1 MNLEGKTFVIMGVA
15 NKRSIAWGAAR
26 ALDQMGAKL
35 VFTILNERFRREL
48 DKLLGDLEGDHDI
61 IVECDVTN
69 DEQVEAAFKEIEEK
83 TGGIDGVLHAIAY
96 AGKDELQGGY
106 SETTREG
113 FKNALDISAYSLAVV
128 SKHAKTIMNE
138 GGSIVTMTYL
148 GGERAM
154 PNYNVMGVAKAALE
168 SSVRYL
174 ALDLGE
180 SGFRVNAV
188 SAGPIRT
195 LSSSAV
201 GDFKSILKEIEE
213 RAPLKRN
220 VDQLEVGN
228 TVAFLL
234 SNLSSGITGE
244 VLHVDSGYHI
254 MA

>member
-48 DKLLGDLEGDHDI
+48 DKLVGDLEGDHDV

-69 DEQVEAAFKEIEEK
+69 DEQVEAAFDEIKEK

-180 SGFRVNAV
+180 SGIRVNAV
-188 SAGPIRT
+188 SART
-195 LSSSAV
+195 DPYTEFLSSRRLQIHPEGNRRTCTTQAQRRSARSRQY
-201 GDFKSILKEIEE
+201 GSLPAQRPRE
-213 RAPLKRN
+213 RHHR
-220 VDQLEVGN
+220 
-228 TVAFLL
+228 
-234 SNLSSGITGE
+234 
-244 VLHVDSGYHI
+244 
-254 MA
+254 

>member
-1 MNLEGKTFVIMGVA
+1 MNLEGKTYVIMGVA

-26 ALDQMGAKL
+26 ALDKMGANL
-35 VFTILNERFRREL
+35 VFTILNERFKKEL
-48 DKLLGDLEGDHDI
+48 DKLLQDLEGNHDI
-61 IVECDVTN
+61 IVECDVSS
-69 DEQVEAAFKEIEEK
+69 DDDVERAFTEINEK
-83 TGGIDGVLHAIAY
+83 TGGIDGLLHAIAF
-96 AGKDELQGGY
+96 ADKDELQGGY
-106 SETTREG
+106 SETSREG
-113 FKNALDISAYSLAVV
+113 FKNALDISAYSLALV
-128 SKHAKTIMNE
+128 SKHAKTALKE

-154 PNYNVMGVAKAALE
+154 LNYNVMGVAKAALE

-174 ALDLGE
+174 ALDLGAE
-180 SGFRVNAV
+180 GYRVNAV

-234 SNLSSGITGE
+234 SDLASGITGE
-244 VLHVDSGYHI
+244 IVHCDSGANI
-254 MA
+254 TA

>member
-1 MNLEGKTFVIMGVA
+1 MWQRKGSLWHMNLEGKTFVIMGVA

-48 DKLLGDLEGDHDI
+48 
-61 IVECDVTN
+61 
-69 DEQVEAAFKEIEEK
+69 EK
-83 TGGIDGVLHAIAY
+83 SVRRH
-96 AGKDELQGGY
+96 ELQGGY

-180 SGFRVNAV
+180 SGIRVNAV

-195 LSSSAV
+195 FL
-201 GDFKSILKEIEE
+201 FKGG
-213 RAPLKRN
+213 KRFTEM
-220 VDQLEVGN
+220 DQN
-228 TVAFLL
+228 
-234 SNLSSGITGE
+234 
-244 VLHVDSGYHI
+244 DRR
-254 MA
+254 

>member
-1 MNLEGKTFVIMGVA
+1 MNLEGKTYVIMGVA

-26 ALDQMGAKL
+26 ALDKMGAKL
-35 VFTILNERFRREL
+35 VFTILNERFRKEL
-48 DKLLGDLEGDHDI
+48 DKLLQDLEGNHDI
-61 IVECDVTN
+61 IVECDVAK
-69 DEQVEAAFKEIEEK
+69 DEEVERAFTEIKEK
-83 TGGIDGVLHAIAY
+83 TGGIDGLLHAIAF
-96 AGKDELQGGY
+96 ANKDELQGGY
-106 SETTREG
+106 SETSREG
-113 FKNALDISAYSLAVV
+113 FQTALDISAYSLAIV
-128 SKHAKTIMNE
+128 SKHAKEIMNE

-154 PNYNVMGVAKAALE
+154 QNYNVMGVAKAALE

-180 SGFRVNAV
+180 QGFRVNAV

-201 GDFKSILKEIEE
+201 GEFKSILKEIEE

-234 SNLSSGITGE
+234 SDLASGITGE
-244 VLHVDSGYHI
+244 VIHVDSGANI
-254 MA
+254 TA

>member
-1 MNLEGKTFVIMGVA
+1 MDLSGKTYVIMGVA

-26 ALDQMGAKL
+26 ALDKMGAKL
-35 VFTILNERFRREL
+35 VFTILGERFRKEL
-48 DKLLGDLEGDHDI
+48 DKLLVELEGEHDI
-61 IVECDVTN
+61 IVECDVTS
-69 DEQVEAAFKEIEEK
+69 DEDVSKAFKEISEK
-83 TGGIDGVLHAIAY
+83 TNGIDGVLHAIAF
-96 AGKDELQGGY
+96 ADKNELTGGF
-106 SETTREG
+106 SETSRDG
-113 FKNALDISAYSLAVV
+113 FKMALDISAYSLTIV
-128 SKHAKTIMNE
+128 SKYAKEIMNE
-138 GGSIVTMTYL
+138 NGSIVTMTYL

-154 PNYNVMGVAKAALE
+154 PNYNVMGVAKAALDA
-168 SSVRYL
+168 SVRYL
-174 ALDLGE
+174 AYDLGE
-180 SGFRVNAV
+180 QGIRVNAV

-201 GDFKSILKEIEE
+201 GEFKSILKEIAD

-234 SNLSSGITGE
+234 SDLSSGITGE